1 MRQDLLAW
9 QRSHYASGHTTRT
22 ALVVHLLTVPLFQLG
37 TLTVLASP
45 FTGGWPAL
53 GGLLAMIVALAAQ
66 GRVHR
71 AEPKAPEPF
80 LGPLDVVS
88 RLFVEQWITFPRF
101 LLSGGF
107 GAAWRTAHGTKVI
120 SSSSNSP

>member
-1 MRQDLLAW
+1 MRKDLLAW
-9 QRSHYASGHTTRT
+9 QWSHYEAGHTTRT

-37 TLTVLASP
+37 TLSVLASP

-53 GGLLAMIVALAAQ
+53 ASASVGGLLAMIVALAAQ

-101 LLSGGF
+101 VLSGGF
-107 GAAWRTAHGTKVI
+107 GAAWARLHAR
-120 SSSSNSP
+120 